1 MATRDAAPGKAEVS
15 WPVLKRFLVAHRPER
30 LSQGWRDVKPGSEL
44 DRAVL
49 AARVEAALKLRQA
62 LAAER
67 RAERAAAKRVNE
79 GLVAFA
85 EARHAKNYSFV
96 GDLVRAAHAE
106 ENKGPGLS
114 LIHI

>member
-1 MATRDAAPGKAEVS
+1 M
-15 WPVLKRFLVAHRPER
+15 
-30 LSQGWRDVKPGSEL
+30 PGSEL

-79 GLVAFA
+79 GLVAFS

-106 ENKGPGLS
+106 AKGPGDATEAARAS
-114 LIHI
+114 